1 MLSAAGAFFC
11 ALDGAPFTTR
21 TKRVIIKRS
30 MEAERRAAAVEERA
44 WFEQVYRQNV
54 DLLFR
59 VGRRLL
65 DSDENPDTLYDMVQE
80 IFLLL

>member
-1 MLSAAGAFFC
+1 
-11 ALDGAPFTTR
+11 
-21 TKRVIIKRS
+21 

-65 DSDENPDTLYDMVQE
+65 DSDENPDTL
-80 IFLLL
+80 

>member
-1 MLSAAGAFFC
+1 
-11 ALDGAPFTTR
+11 
-21 TKRVIIKRS
+21 

-59 VGRRLL
+59 VSRLQ
-65 DSDENPDTLYDMVQE
+65 DSDENGYAL
-80 IFLLL
+80 

>member
-1 MLSAAGAFFC
+1 M
-11 ALDGAPFTTR
+11 
-21 TKRVIIKRS
+21 
-30 MEAERRAAAVEERA
+30 EERA

-80 IFLLL
+80 IFLLLWDRRRARAGDAPRAQTRIFAG